1 MTDPFKRGS
10 APGRERPEHQR
21 PGTFKRGREKRGGR
35 KRGTRNA
42 FSADYKRAI
51 LDVPL
56 QLEERQPEKV
66 DIDVVKE
73 RGEPFLL
80 PLPCCLSYA
89 FQRL

>member
-1 MTDPFKRGS
+1 MQIHEPELEVCRIVLPRQSVYAGRG
-10 APGRERPEHQR
+10 
-21 PGTFKRGREKRGGR
+21 
-35 KRGTRNA
+35 
-42 FSADYKRAI
+42 
-51 LDVPL
+51 VPL
-56 QLEERQPEKV
+56 QLEERQPEKI

>member
-1 MTDPFKRGS
+1 MQI
-10 APGRERPEHQR
+10 REPELEVCLTVLPRQSVYTGHR
-21 PGTFKRGREKRGGR
+21 
-35 KRGTRNA
+35 
-42 FSADYKRAI
+42 
-51 LDVPL
+51 VPL
-56 QLEERQPEKV
+56 QLEEREPEKI

>member
-1 MTDPFKRGS
+1 MQIHELELEVCLIILPVSVYAGRG
-10 APGRERPEHQR
+10 
-21 PGTFKRGREKRGGR
+21 
-35 KRGTRNA
+35 
-42 FSADYKRAI
+42 
-51 LDVPL
+51 VPL